1 MKKLVHHVFTA
12 EKSPVGTKIVV
23 EFLSL
28 LDRLSNGDV
37 EHSVLIKVS
46 PNEEYQ
52 EKIAK
57 YTIQNSIRTKVSF
70 YKSYAGLIKSISNTS
85 PNIILHE
92 LTTNRLVIQLFINP
106 QLSRRCSWVIW
117 GGDLYH
123 YAFLR
128 FDYSALKRFLVNYVI
143 RRFVIKQ
150 FKQIIGLRQDFDLA
164 KTMYKLN
171 ENFLLAFYPVQ
182 YEHNIFSKED
192 ANKNLP
198 KIMVGH
204 SASISNNHSAI
215 FKVLKA
221 KHNRDFYVVCPL
233 SYGDFSYRETVIAE
247 GVLNFGD
254 YFLPIL
260 DHMDSLAYQKFIGT
274 IDVLIFDAPRQQGIG
289 NLTLAIRS
297 LKKIYMRPEATPFQ
311 WFKDSGVLLNSVY
324 ELAKADLEE
333 ILDYD
338 NSRAVSNKTALGK
351 IYNDDYIAKTWMSVF
366 NAC

>member
-12 EKSPVGTKIVV
+12 EKSPVGSKIVV

-28 LDRLSNGDV
+28 LDRLESDNIK
-37 EHSVLIKVS
+37 HSVSIKVS
-46 PNEEYQ
+46 PNEQYK
-52 EKIAK
+52 EKIIEYITENLIK
-57 YTIQNSIRTKVSF
+57 TNVSF
-70 YKSYAGLIKSISNTS
+70 YGSYVSLIKSISNTTDS
-85 PNIILHE
+85 VILHE
-92 LTTNRLVIQLFINP
+92 LTTNRLVTHLFINP
-106 QLSRRCSWVIW
+106 KLSRRCSWVIW

-128 FDYSALKRFLVNYVI
+128 CDFSSLRRLVINYVI

-164 KTMYKLN
+164 KAMYNLD
-171 ENFLLAFYPVQ
+171 ENFLLAFYPVKYRDNLFFKQ
-182 YEHNIFSKED
+182 GTQKG
-192 ANKNLP
+192 LP

-221 KHNRDFYVVCPL
+221 KHNRDFYVICPL
-233 SYGDFSYRETVIAE
+233 SYGDFRYRESILAE
-247 GVLNFGD
+247 GILNFGD

-260 DHMDSLAYQKFIGT
+260 DHMDPLAYQKLIGAV
-274 IDVLIFDAPRQQGIG
+274 DVLIFDARRQQGIG

-311 WFKDSGVLLNSVY
+311 WFKDSGVVLSSVHDLSTSNLNQI
-324 ELAKADLEE
+324 LANDM
-333 ILDYD
+333 
-338 NSRAVSNKTALGK
+338 SRAISNKIGLDK
-351 IYNDDYIAKTWMSVF
+351 LYSDENIAIRWMDVF